1 MSHRHTACC
10 LTEIVATAASRN
22 PKCTLRLSPFKAFK
36 EIPKWQHPQ
45 EGCPMSESSF
55 LRGTVESRNSSP
67 CARAAAQQAH
77 RWPMLA
83 AADDAQPLCLEDAPR
98 TLCWGADGAGR
109 CRAALCQVLLPA
121 LLAGHRGASMVP
133 AQRLAARSVALL
145 ASLRPGL

>member
-36 EIPKWQHPQ
+36 EIPKRQHPQ
-45 EGCPMSESSF
+45 EGRPMSESSF
-55 LRGTVESRNSSP
+55 LRGTAERRNASP
-67 CARAAAQQAH
+67 CARVAAQQAH

-83 AADDAQPLCLEDAPR
+83 AADDARPLCLEDAPR

-121 LLAGHRGASMVP
+121 LLAGHHGASIVP
-133 AQRLAARSVALL
+133 AQWLALL
-145 ASLRPGL
+145 ASLHPGL